1 MNTKHKAL
9 LRTCT
14 AFLCAF
20 AICSI
25 HIITF
30 ADDSVD
36 KLEQQTDHLQQ
47 QLNDLNDQLNN
58 LSTKITDLVSEIN
71 KTNSHIEKAELD
83 LVAARLNEQIQHDAM
98 KTRIK
103 FIYES
108 GDTSLLH
115 VLFSADSMTDFLN
128 RAEFI
133 RDITEY
139 DRKMLRKF
147 QDAQETIELRENEL
161 VMQQK
166 ELETLSDKLKSDQS
180 SLNNLIAGKSQE
192 LNLSQDALNKA
203 IEAQNAKPAPP
214 PQPVR
219 PTPKPDTPS
228 PDNSKP
234 APDNRPAPPSATED
248 LVLFAAILQCEAGST
263 NYDALLAVAT
273 VIMNRLESSRYP
285 NTLHGV
291 IYQRGQFSPTWNGS
305 LNRVLAKGP
314 ASLCYRVAQ
323 DALNGARHAAVADCY
338 QFRASYT
345 GHAGIVIGGN
355 VFF

>member
-25 HIITF
+25 HITTF

-36 KLEQQTDHLQQ
+36 KLEQQTDQLQH
-47 QLNDLNDQLNN
+47 QLNNLNDQLDH
-58 LSTKITDLVSEIN
+58 LSTQITNMVSKIDS
-71 KTNSHIEKAELD
+71 TNSDIEKAELD
-83 LVAARLNEQIQHDAM
+83 LVAARMNEQIQHEAM
-98 KTRIK
+98 KSRIK

-108 GDTSLLH
+108 GDNSLLH
-115 VLFSADSMTDFLN
+115 VLFSAENMADFLN

-133 RDITEY
+133 QDITEY
-139 DRKMLRKF
+139 DRKMLQEF
-147 QDAQETIELRENEL
+147 QEAQATIEIREKEL
-161 VMQQK
+161 LKQQK
-166 ELETLSDKLKSDQS
+166 ELEKLSAKLKNDQG
-180 SLNNLIAGKSQE
+180 SLNNLIASKSQE
-192 LNLSQDALNKA
+192 LNLSQDALEKA
-203 IEAQNAKPAPP
+203 IDAQNAKPAPP
-214 PQPVR
+214 PKPVI
-219 PTPKPDTPS
+219 PTPQPDKPG
-228 PDNSKP
+228 PDNK
-234 APDNRPAPPSATED
+234 PAPPSESED
-248 LVLFAAILQCEAGST
+248 LVLFAAILECEAGSRD
-263 NYDALLAVAT
+263 YDGLLAVAT
-273 VIMNRLESSRYP
+273 VIMNRVESSRYP
-285 NTLHGV
+285 NTIRGV

-314 ASLCYRVAQ
+314 ASLCYKVAR
-323 DALNGARHAAVADCY
+323 DALAGARHSSVLNCY